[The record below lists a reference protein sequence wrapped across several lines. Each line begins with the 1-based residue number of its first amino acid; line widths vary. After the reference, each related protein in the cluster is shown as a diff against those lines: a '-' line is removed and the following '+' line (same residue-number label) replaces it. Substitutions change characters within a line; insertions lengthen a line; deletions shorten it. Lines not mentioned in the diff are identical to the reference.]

1 MAKRIPIG
9 LQLFSVRGEVQKD
22 LPATIKAVADIG
34 YVGAEPWG
42 YGGETLEWMGH
53 SPQDIR
59 AMYDDNGLT
68 CCGIHL
74 STGALMGDNL
84 ARTVEMNEILGNH
97 FLVIAIDPQRIVTVD
112 GVKELAGILNSAA
125 EKVAEKGMYVGYHAH
140 AVDFK
145 DVEGRTGWDRLFSS
159 TRKEVIMQLDIGNCA
174 GGGGDPIAILK
185 KFRNRARSLH
195 LKDYGGGPDSVIGEG
210 KADWKT
216 IFELVEKN
224 QNTEWFVV
232 EEGGKEGLGF
242 DICKRSLEALRKM
255 GK

>member
-1 MAKRIPIG
+1 MAKIPIG

-22 LPATIKAVADIG
+22 LPATLKSVAEIG

-42 YGGETLEWMGH
+42 YGGDKLEWMGH

-59 AMYDDNGLT
+59 QMYDDNGLT

-74 STGALMGDNL
+74 RTEALMGDNL
-84 ARTVEMNEILGNH
+84 ARTVELNSILGNR

-112 GVKELAGILNSAA
+112 GVAELAGILNSAA
-125 EKVAEKGMYVGYHAH
+125 EKVADRGMYVGYHAH
-140 AVDFK
+140 PVDFK
-145 DVEGRTGWDRLFSS
+145 DVEGQTGWDRLFSS
-159 TRKEVIMQLDIGNCA
+159 TRPEVIMQLDIGNCA
-174 GGGGDPIAILK
+174 HGGGDPIALLK
-185 KFRNRARSLH
+185 KFPNRARSLH
-195 LKDYGGGPDSVIGEG
+195 LKDYGGGPGSVIGEG
-210 KADWKT
+210 EADWET
-216 IFELVEKN
+216 IFKLVDEC